1 MINQLKTIKPNNTVI
16 LLCDMQERFRT
27 KINHFEHV
35 EKMAEKLL
43 KASTALEIPILAT
56 EQYPKALGGT
66 VKSLMDLIPSS
77 IVPRT
82 ETDTDKR
89 VYPKTSFSMYQVP
102 QIKSALQQ
110 QAGTNV
116 ALVGIETH
124 ICILQTSL
132 DLING
137 GFNVHVLADAVSSC
151 NPQER
156 SVALQSIRDAGGN
169 ITTTESFIYRLLSD
183 ANHPKSKEI
192 FAIVKEYSPAT
203 KSALEVL
210 C

>member
-1 MINQLKTIKPNNTVI
+1 MINQLKTIKPNNTII

-35 EKMAEKLL
+35 EKMAGKLL
-43 KASTALEIPILAT
+43 KAATTLEIPILAT

-89 VYPKTSFSMYQVP
+89 VYPKTSFSMYEVL
-102 QIKSALQQ
+102 KS
-110 QAGTNV
+110 NPHYSNN
-116 ALVGIETH
+116 LVQMSLWSGSKL
-124 ICILQTSL
+124 ILYTS
-132 DLING
+132 N
-137 GFNVHVLADAVSSC
+137 FVLADAVSSC

-192 FAIVKEYSPAT
+192 FAIVKEYSPDT
-203 KSALEVL
+203 KSALEAL

>member
-1 MINQLKTIKPNNTVI
+1 MINQLKTIKPNNTII

-35 EKMAEKLL
+35 EKMAGKLL
-43 KASTALEIPILAT
+43 KAATTLEIPILAT

-89 VYPKTSFSMYQVP
+89 
-102 QIKSALQQ
+102 QQ
-110 QAGTNV
+110 SGTNV

-132 DLING
+132 DLIKN

-192 FAIVKEYSPAT
+192 FAIVKEYSPDT
-203 KSALEVL
+203 KSALEAL